1 MESSALA
8 VRIAIVAVPLV
19 LAIVCHEVAHGAV
32 AWLCG
37 DPTAQRSGRLTL
49 NPLRHVDPIGTLL
62 VPGVLALAPLLTGSP
77 PFLFGWAKPV
87 PIDPRN
93 FRHPRRDELLV
104 ALAGPGTNLLLATLC
119 ALALGAI
126 LPGAGPHPGSRPDVQ
141 LLVNGIAVNSVL
153 AVFNLIP
160 VPPLDG
166 GRVLAAL
173 LPLGG
178 QRALASV
185 ERIGM
190 VVVLLVAFHTGL
202 VGTLV
207 EPVMHFF
214 LRLAQ

>member
-19 LAIVCHEVAHGAV
+19 FAIVCHEVAHGGV

-37 DPTAQRSGRLTL
+37 DPTAQRLGRLTL
-49 NPLRHVDPIGTLL
+49 NPLRHVDPVGTVLI
-62 VPGVLALAPLLTGSP
+62 PGVLALLPLLTGRP

-93 FRHPRRDELLV
+93 FRHRRRDEFLV
-104 ALAGPGTNLLLATLC
+104 ALAGPGTNLVLATLC
-119 ALALGAI
+119 ALALGAV
-126 LPGAGPHPGSRPDVQ
+126 LPTAGPHPSSQPLVQ
-141 LLVNGIAVNSVL
+141 LLANGIAVNCVL

-166 GRVLAAL
+166 GRVLAAV
-173 LPLGG
+173 LPIAGR
-178 QRALASV
+178 RALASV
-185 ERIGM
+185 ERVGM
-190 VVVLLVAFHTGL
+190 VLVLLVALNTGV

-207 EPVMHFF
+207 QPVIRFF
-214 LRLAQ
+214 FRLAQ